1 MGHVNIE
8 GTEHRTWPAGLG
20 LSFAAGSTVDGT
32 PRIRLPLLGT
42 VDSIKLREG
51 IVEGELSANER
62 TAQGTIIAALGI
74 HFQKTENTKDYEQG
88 QRPKPLVFSPGLTK
102 PPMAPNALPLQL
114 IKLGSLVVVG
124 IPGEI
129 TAMAGRRLRE
139 SILQELTDE
148 GITHVAL
155 AAYANDYSQYIT
167 TAEEYAKQQ
176 YEGASTLYGPHTLQA
191 YQQEFLKLARA
202 IKNNQELAPGPRPS
216 KLSANILKRITIRNN
231 SDSTVKVRVYYQR
244 DPLAGGLLDKMA
256 IPQAEF
262 FVPALADYAY
272 VLPNNKFFKFRVNDS
287 SWVEQVRKNKMV
299 LIDENGKGEVTDF
312 LPKFL

>member
-1 MGHVNIE
+1 MLAGGSSPHTYVNMGHVEIE

-32 PRIRLPLLGT
+32 PRIKLPLLGT

-51 IVEGELSANER
+51 IVEGELSAGER
-62 TAQGTIIAALGI
+62 TAQGTIIAALGM
-74 HFQKTENTKDYEQG
+74 HFQKTVNTKDYEQG

-102 PPMAPNALPLQL
+102 PPMAPNVLPLQL

-139 SILQELTDE
+139 SILQELADE
-148 GITHVAL
+148 GVTHMAL

-167 TAEEYAKQQ
+167 TAEEYVKQQ
-176 YEGASTLYGPHTLQA
+176 YEKPTLYGLHTLKA
-191 YQQEFLKLARA
+191 YQQGSETSKT
-202 IKNNQELAPGPRPS
+202 KSNQELSPGPRPS

-231 SDSTVKVRVYYQR
+231 SDSTVKVRVYYQ
-244 DPLAGGLLDKMA
+244 G
-256 IPQAEF
+256 
-262 FVPALADYAY
+262 
-272 VLPNNKFFKFRVNDS
+272 
-287 SWVEQVRKNKMV
+287 
-299 LIDENGKGEVTDF
+299 TH
-312 LPKFL
+312 